1 MKHFVLNIRKLLII
15 KMLIN
20 SNYFVCRSK
29 SQTPKDIVFSVS
41 WGKEKTSYIHIWE
54 ASGSEFWVFWWFC
67 RAAYQL
73 IEKIKVNTFHVELK
87 CFLEY
92 YRIAIWPSKTFFFKL
107 HHHHFDVG
115 FFCVKPAQMISYCNI
130 CQSFATRNVPN
141 TSYSLPAMR
150 PIRNYDQCTRL
161 VEAVFILPVRDAAA
175 SLEELQNP
183 WQ

>member
-29 SQTPKDIVFSVS
+29 SQTPKDIIFSVS

-54 ASGSEFWVFWWFC
+54 ASGSEFGVFWWFC

-92 YRIAIWPSKTFFFKL
+92 YRIAIWPSKTFFSNCIIIISMLVFLCETSSNDLILQYLSK
-107 HHHHFDVG
+107 
-115 FFCVKPAQMISYCNI
+115 FCN
-130 CQSFATRNVPN
+130 
-141 TSYSLPAMR
+141 
-150 PIRNYDQCTRL
+150 
-161 VEAVFILPVRDAAA
+161 
-175 SLEELQNP
+175 
-183 WQ
+183 

>member
-54 ASGSEFWVFWWFC
+54 ASGREFWVCWWFC

-92 YRIAIWPSKTFFFKL
+92 YRIAIWPSKTFFSNCIIIISMLVFLCETSSNVLILQYLSK
-107 HHHHFDVG
+107 
-115 FFCVKPAQMISYCNI
+115 FCN
-130 CQSFATRNVPN
+130 
-141 TSYSLPAMR
+141 
-150 PIRNYDQCTRL
+150 
-161 VEAVFILPVRDAAA
+161 
-175 SLEELQNP
+175 
-183 WQ
+183 

>member
-41 WGKEKTSYIHIWE
+41 WGKEKNSYIHIWE
-54 ASGSEFWVFWWFC
+54 ASGSEFWVCWWFC

-92 YRIAIWPSKTFFFKL
+92 YRIAIWPSKTFFSNCIIIISMLVFLCETSSNDLILQYLSK
-107 HHHHFDVG
+107 
-115 FFCVKPAQMISYCNI
+115 FCN
-130 CQSFATRNVPN
+130 
-141 TSYSLPAMR
+141 
-150 PIRNYDQCTRL
+150 
-161 VEAVFILPVRDAAA
+161 
-175 SLEELQNP
+175 
-183 WQ
+183 

>member
-20 SNYFVCRSK
+20 SNYFVCWTK
-29 SQTPKDIVFSVS
+29 SQTPKDIIFSVS

-54 ASGSEFWVFWWFC
+54 ASGSEFGVFWWFC

-92 YRIAIWPSKTFFFKL
+92 YRIAIWPSKTFFSNCIIIISMLVFLCETSSNVLILQYLSK
-107 HHHHFDVG
+107 
-115 FFCVKPAQMISYCNI
+115 FCN
-130 CQSFATRNVPN
+130 
-141 TSYSLPAMR
+141 
-150 PIRNYDQCTRL
+150 
-161 VEAVFILPVRDAAA
+161 
-175 SLEELQNP
+175 
-183 WQ
+183 

>member
-20 SNYFVCRSK
+20 SNYFVCWTK
-29 SQTPKDIVFSVS
+29 SQTPKDIIFSVS

-54 ASGSEFWVFWWFC
+54 ASGSEFGVFWWFC

-92 YRIAIWPSKTFFFKL
+92 YRIAIWPSKTFFSNCIIIISMLVFLCETSSNDLILQYLSK
-107 HHHHFDVG
+107 
-115 FFCVKPAQMISYCNI
+115 FCN
-130 CQSFATRNVPN
+130 
-141 TSYSLPAMR
+141 
-150 PIRNYDQCTRL
+150 
-161 VEAVFILPVRDAAA
+161 
-175 SLEELQNP
+175 
-183 WQ
+183 

>member
-54 ASGSEFWVFWWFC
+54 ASGSEFGVFWWFC

-92 YRIAIWPSKTFFFKL
+92 YRIAIWPSKTFFSNCIIIISMLVFLCETSSNVLILQYLSK
-107 HHHHFDVG
+107 
-115 FFCVKPAQMISYCNI
+115 FCN
-130 CQSFATRNVPN
+130 
-141 TSYSLPAMR
+141 
-150 PIRNYDQCTRL
+150 
-161 VEAVFILPVRDAAA
+161 
-175 SLEELQNP
+175 
-183 WQ
+183 

>member
-29 SQTPKDIVFSVS
+29 SQTPKDIIFSVS

-92 YRIAIWPSKTFFFKL
+92 YRIAIWPSKTFFSNCIIIISMLVFLCETSSNDLILQYLSK
-107 HHHHFDVG
+107 
-115 FFCVKPAQMISYCNI
+115 FCN
-130 CQSFATRNVPN
+130 
-141 TSYSLPAMR
+141 
-150 PIRNYDQCTRL
+150 
-161 VEAVFILPVRDAAA
+161 
-175 SLEELQNP
+175 
-183 WQ
+183 

>member
-1 MKHFVLNIRKLLII
+1 MKHFVLNIRKLLMI

-20 SNYFVCRSK
+20 SNYFVCRTK

-54 ASGSEFWVFWWFC
+54 ASGSEFGVFWWFC

-92 YRIAIWPSKTFFFKL
+92 YRIAIWPSKTFFSNCIIIISMLVFLCETSSNDLILQYLSK
-107 HHHHFDVG
+107 
-115 FFCVKPAQMISYCNI
+115 FCN
-130 CQSFATRNVPN
+130 
-141 TSYSLPAMR
+141 
-150 PIRNYDQCTRL
+150 
-161 VEAVFILPVRDAAA
+161 
-175 SLEELQNP
+175 
-183 WQ
+183 

>member
-54 ASGSEFWVFWWFC
+54 GSGREFWVCWWFC

-115 FFCVKPAQMISYCNI
+115 FFVWNQLKCSHIAISVKVLQLEMSQTLATP
-130 CQSFATRNVPN
+130 CQLCA
-141 TSYSLPAMR
+141 L
-150 PIRNYDQCTRL
+150 
-161 VEAVFILPVRDAAA
+161 
-175 SLEELQNP
+175 
-183 WQ
+183 

>member
-54 ASGSEFWVFWWFC
+54 ASGSEFWVCWWFC

-92 YRIAIWPSKTFFFKL
+92 YRIAIWPSKTFFSNCIIIISMLVFLCETSSNDLILQYLSK
-107 HHHHFDVG
+107 
-115 FFCVKPAQMISYCNI
+115 FCN
-130 CQSFATRNVPN
+130 
-141 TSYSLPAMR
+141 
-150 PIRNYDQCTRL
+150 
-161 VEAVFILPVRDAAA
+161 
-175 SLEELQNP
+175 
-183 WQ
+183 

>member
-20 SNYFVCRSK
+20 SNYFVCWTK
-29 SQTPKDIVFSVS
+29 SQTPKDIIFSVS

-92 YRIAIWPSKTFFFKL
+92 YRIAIWPSKTFFSNCIIIISMLVFLCETSSNDLILQYLSK
-107 HHHHFDVG
+107 
-115 FFCVKPAQMISYCNI
+115 FCN
-130 CQSFATRNVPN
+130 
-141 TSYSLPAMR
+141 
-150 PIRNYDQCTRL
+150 
-161 VEAVFILPVRDAAA
+161 
-175 SLEELQNP
+175 
-183 WQ
+183 

>member
-73 IEKIKVNTFHVELK
+73 IGKIKVNTFHVELK

-92 YRIAIWPSKTFFFKL
+92 YRIAIWPSKTFFSNCIIIISMLVFLCETSSNDLILQYLSK
-107 HHHHFDVG
+107 
-115 FFCVKPAQMISYCNI
+115 FCN
-130 CQSFATRNVPN
+130 
-141 TSYSLPAMR
+141 
-150 PIRNYDQCTRL
+150 
-161 VEAVFILPVRDAAA
+161 
-175 SLEELQNP
+175 
-183 WQ
+183 

>member
-1 MKHFVLNIRKLLII
+1 MKHFVLNIRKLLMI

-20 SNYFVCRSK
+20 SNYFVCRTK

-54 ASGSEFWVFWWFC
+54 ASGSEFWVCWWFC

-92 YRIAIWPSKTFFFKL
+92 YRIAIWPSKTFFSNCIIIISML
-107 HHHHFDVG
+107 V
-115 FFCVKPAQMISYCNI
+115 FFVWNQLKWSHIAISVKVLQLEMSQTLATP
-130 CQSFATRNVPN
+130 CQLCA
-141 TSYSLPAMR
+141 L
-150 PIRNYDQCTRL
+150 
-161 VEAVFILPVRDAAA
+161 
-175 SLEELQNP
+175 
-183 WQ
+183 

>member
-20 SNYFVCRSK
+20 SNYFVCRTK
-29 SQTPKDIVFSVS
+29 SQTPKDIIFSVS

-54 ASGSEFWVFWWFC
+54 ASGSEFWVCWWFC

-92 YRIAIWPSKTFFFKL
+92 YRIAIWPSKTFFSNCIIIISMLVFLCETSSNDLILQYLSK
-107 HHHHFDVG
+107 
-115 FFCVKPAQMISYCNI
+115 FCN
-130 CQSFATRNVPN
+130 
-141 TSYSLPAMR
+141 
-150 PIRNYDQCTRL
+150 
-161 VEAVFILPVRDAAA
+161 
-175 SLEELQNP
+175 
-183 WQ
+183 